1 MDNMIAFSV
10 AFLDALASFLASE
23 PIFYLWCLILALFI
37 VRIFKALV

>member
-10 AFLDALASFLASE
+10 AFLGALADFLSAE
-23 PIFYLWCLILALFI
+23 PIFYLWVLVLALFV